1 MCVAYWRGGGL
12 TPPRPRRA
20 LEDSGE
26 GGGFDPPQD
35 PDTRGV
41 SKDSGEEFFLR
52 LSPLRGEHIFKDS
65 LFQLAITLNVRFSSA
80 STSTLRR
87 RVLAAALHKFK

>member
-1 MCVAYWRGGGL
+1 VGTLQLKISLHGERG
-12 TPPRPRRA
+12 
-20 LEDSGE
+20 
-26 GGGFDPPQD
+26 
-35 PDTRGV
+35 GV

-87 RVLAAALHKFK
+87 RVLAAARPAQV